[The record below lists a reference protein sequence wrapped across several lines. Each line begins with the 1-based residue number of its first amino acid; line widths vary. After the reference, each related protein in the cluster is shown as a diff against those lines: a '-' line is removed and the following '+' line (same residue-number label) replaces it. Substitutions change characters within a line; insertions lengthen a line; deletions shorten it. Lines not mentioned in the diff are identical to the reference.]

1 MVSSIHVLG
10 SHELGGA
17 DWFFVRLVEALQR
30 AGHPTLAVIRA
41 NSPVREVLSPRV
53 EQVLLPLAS
62 KWDVVQQGERVA
74 TEVLGRTTVTFRGH
88 EVSLARPWRRV
99 CR

>member
-1 MVSSIHVLG
+1 MRNNATGVAARLSTRGARRPAPGNALSESRRMVSSIHVLG

-41 NSPVREVLSPRV
+41 NSPVREVLPPTARA
-53 EQVLLPLAS
+53 AS
-62 KWDVVQQGERVA
+62 CA
-74 TEVLGRTTVTFRGH
+74 
-88 EVSLARPWRRV
+88 AA
-99 CR
+99 